1 MGFLKYLALAKKA
14 YKFYQKHQAKK
25 AAAGGGA
32 TAESASRDAGPMGIV
47 NDVMAMA
54 AGGGG
59 NNKWKLSNIGAIGSK
74 EDAALRKQA
83 AEGEPEFAGAGAS
96 VGIEVWRIEKFKRSF
111 MSLLE

>member
-1 MGFLKYLALAKKA
+1 MGFLKYLAFAKKA

-25 AAAGGGA
+25 ADAGGGA
-32 TAESASRDAGPMGIV
+32 TAASASRDAGPMGMMSQV
-47 NDVMAMA
+47 VGMA
-54 AGGGG
+54 AGG

-83 AEGEPEFAGAGAS
+83 AEGEPEFAGAGES

-111 MSLLE
+111 TTLHK